1 MRLLYDKYFYF
12 CIQFFEKFFEP
23 IPQCSIW
30 ELQNSSGKFEYID
43 GYISVQYFDYE
54 LMGEQYHDD
63 IIFLWESIIIGL
75 QIYFEK
81 NYTTIS
87 FPDTALELILKQLP
101 KNQLLFSID
110 HRKEVLPA
118 TEFLNS
124 LLSAADIFFNWTG
137 EISQLD
143 IISKMRKNLMKF

>member
-12 CIQFFEKFFEP
+12 SYTILRKNFLNLFLNVLFGNYKFY
-23 IPQCSIW
+23 C
-30 ELQNSSGKFEYID
+30 KFEGID

-63 IIFLWESIIIGL
+63 IIFLWESIQIGL

-124 LLSAADIFFNWTG
+124 LLSAADIFFN
-137 EISQLD
+137 
-143 IISKMRKNLMKF
+143 

>member
-1 MRLLYDKYFYF
+1 MINIFTFVYNSS
-12 CIQFFEKFFEP
+12 EKSFEP
-23 IPQCSIW
+23 VPQCSIL
-30 ELQNSSGKFEYID
+30 ELQNLSGKFEYID
-43 GYISVQYFDYE
+43 GYVSIQYFNYE

-63 IIFLWESIIIGL
+63 IIFLWESIMIGL

-87 FPDTALELILKQLP
+87 FPDTALELTLKRLP
-101 KNQLLFSID
+101 RNQLLFSID
-110 HRKEVLPA
+110 HKKEVLPS

-143 IISKMRKNLMKF
+143 IISQMRENLREL